1 MSKIRRNF
9 DDFPGVDRLF
19 AKHVSIA
26 TGLLKILRNRIKQ
39 IMDDDDHNVIE
50 AKIKHCVLYYN
61 EVIK

>member
-1 MSKIRRNF
+1 MSKIRRYF
-9 DDFPGVDRLF
+9 DFTGVDRLF

-39 IMDDDDHNVIE
+39 IMDDDDQNVIE

-61 EVIK
+61 EVIG